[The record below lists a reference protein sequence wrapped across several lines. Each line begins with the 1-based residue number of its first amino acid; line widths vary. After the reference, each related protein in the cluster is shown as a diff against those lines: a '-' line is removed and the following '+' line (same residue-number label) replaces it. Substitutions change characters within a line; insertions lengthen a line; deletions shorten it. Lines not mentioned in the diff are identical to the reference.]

1 MLLTVPINKIVT
13 GSRTRKELGDIDEL
27 ANSIKEF
34 GQIQPIILR
43 QDDKNDKIY
52 LVVGERRLR
61 ALQRIGTIAIQHGVN
76 FLWLDEARDNA
87 KTELFF
93 RSVELEENLRRK
105 QLTWQEELTAK
116 QELLELMQTIH
127 GTPKVGPPKVG
138 ESQGFGIRTLAAML
152 GESPVQTSRDLEVAR
167 AIKIFPHLKRADTKE
182 SARRQLSILGA
193 VAAMT
198 IAGKEKQANETG
210 KQKKHWVLREGDFRK
225 NVGQIAEDSVDLV
238 YTDLPFGVALSKMSK
253 HSTGVVDYSDS
264 RAEILGALEEIA
276 NSTHRIL
283 RDDRFAV
290 FFFGFNYY
298 AELLGA
304 LEGARLGFNPVPLVW
319 YKQTRSTENPNTRYA
334 NAYDPGIVAWKGR
347 PVFIRPGQ
355 ANVIEIAPVPGT
367 DRLQIAQQPIEL
379 VTKFIKDMVAP
390 GATIVDF
397 MAGSGT
403 TGVAAVKA
411 GCNVIMFEREPSACA
426 VIKARMNSL

>member
-1 MLLTVPINKIVT
+1 MLPVQINKIDAT
-13 GSRTRKELGDIDEL
+13 SRIRKELGDIDEL

-43 QDDKNDKIY
+43 QDFDNRKIH

-61 ALQRIGTIAIQHGVN
+61 ALQRLGTTELQHGIN
-76 FLWLDEARDNA
+76 FLWLDENNDSGQ
-87 KTELFF
+87 TELFF

-105 QLTWQEELTAK
+105 ELTWQEELTAK
-116 QELLELMQTIH
+116 QELLELMQNIH
-127 GTPKVGPPKVG
+127 GVAKIGKPREG
-138 ESQGFGIRTLAAML
+138 ESSGFGVRTLAAML
-152 GESPVQTSRDLEVAR
+152 GESPATTSKDLEVAR
-167 AIKIFPHLKRADTKE
+167 AIKMFPHLKRADTKE

-198 IAGKEKQANETG
+198 IAGKEKRNAQTPQDKNW
-210 KQKKHWVLREGDFRK
+210 KLYEGNF
-225 NVGQIAEDSVDLV
+225 NQTIHQIQDGSVDLV
-238 YTDLPFGVALSKMSK
+238 YTDLPFGVDLSQMSK
-253 HSTGVVDYSDS
+253 HTKGVVSYQDGRD
-264 RAEILGALEEIA
+264 IIVGNLENFARE
-276 NSTHRIL
+276 SFRIL
-283 RDDRFAV
+283 HEDRFAV
-290 FFFGFNYY
+290 VFFGFNYY
-298 AELLGA
+298 HDLVNA
-304 LEGARLGFNPVPLVW
+304 LKSAGFAVNLVPVVW
-319 YKQTRSTENPNTRYA
+319 YKHTRSTENPNTRYA

-367 DRLQIAQQPIEL
+367 DRLQIAQQPVEL

-390 GATIVDF
+390 GATVVDF

-411 GCNVIMFEREPSACA
+411 GCNVIMFEKEPSACA
-426 VIKARMNSL
+426 VIKARMGAL